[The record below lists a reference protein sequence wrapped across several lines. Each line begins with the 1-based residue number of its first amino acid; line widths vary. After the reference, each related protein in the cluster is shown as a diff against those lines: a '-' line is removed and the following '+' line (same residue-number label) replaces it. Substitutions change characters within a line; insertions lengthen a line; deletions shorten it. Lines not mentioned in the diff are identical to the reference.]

1 MSKKFLRVIV
11 LILAVV
17 CVFASCDDNKNNT
30 PNTPENPTHIH
41 TFGEWENKKEATCT
55 AEGSKERYCSCG
67 EKQTA
72 SVPATGHSFG
82 SWTTVKEATQ
92 TEKGLEER
100 TCSCGEKETRDIDI
114 LPVVTTV
121 TKNEWKKAF
130 DFSTA
135 NNFSIYVEE
144 LSSDSTDN
152 SVYGIKGTLTIKNG
166 TIHRDL
172 IGLWG
177 NEEEVYQDSV
187 EGTIYTFFDIGDYV
201 GEWLWE
207 FGSDLQD
214 EADYGFSLFEYSE
227 SSKSY
232 VAWLE
237 IDGQIFC
244 DVNFWFEN
252 KQITKITLSGKSEE
266 GELNCTYAFSYND
279 NK

>member
-1 MSKKFLRVIV
+1 MAKKLLCMVS
-11 LILAVV
+11 LLLAVV
-17 CVFASCDDNKNNT
+17 FLLASCDNSDKA
-30 PNTPENPTHIH
+30 PSTPENPTHTH
-41 TFGEWENKKEATCT
+41 AYGEWEIQKAATCT
-55 AEGSKERYCSCG
+55 AQGSKDRYCSCG

-72 SVPATGHSFG
+72 SISATGHSFG
-82 SWTTVKEATQ
+82 DWTTVKEAST
-92 TEKGLEER
+92 TETGLKER
-100 TCSCGEKETRDIDI
+100 TCSCGEKETQNIDM
-114 LPVVTTV
+114 LVVLTTV

-144 LSSDSTDN
+144 LSSDSIDN
-152 SVYGIKGTLTIKNG
+152 SVYGVKGTLTIKNG

-172 IGLWG
+172 IELWG
-177 NEEEVYQDSV
+177 NREEVYQDSV
-187 EGTIYTFFDIGDYV
+187 EGTIYAFFDIGDYV

-252 KQITKITLSGKSEE
+252 KQITKITMSGTNEE
-266 GELNCTYAFSYND
+266 GELNCTYTFSYN
-279 NK
+279 

>member
-17 CVFASCDDNKNNT
+17 CALASCDDNKSNT
-30 PNTPENPTHIH
+30 PNTPENPTHTH
-41 TFGEWENKKEATCT
+41 TFGEWENNKEATCT

-135 NNFSIYVEE
+135 DNFSIYVEE
-144 LSSDSTDN
+144 VSSDSTDN
-152 SVYGIKGTLTIKNG
+152 SVYGTKGTLTIKNG
-166 TIHRDL
+166 TIHIDL
-172 IGLWG
+172 IGLGG
-177 NEEEVYQDSV
+177 NGEEVYQGSV

-201 GEWLWE
+201 GEWLGE

-252 KQITKITLSGKSEE
+252 KQITKITMSGKSEE
-266 GELNCTYAFSYND
+266 GELNCTYVFSYDD